1 MPVSVPKRIVARPS
15 TELTRATVMQGVF
28 FALAAG
34 FGFSLSFA
42 RIKELGSDMPTQ
54 QVVFFRMAIGLIPLA
69 PLLMR
74 APKGVLKTD
83 RPFRHVGRIAAG
95 LTSMSMIYW
104 AITRM
109 PLADAAATQFTMPLF
124 LTLLSAPLLG
134 ELVGWRRATA
144 TLVGFGGVIIMLS
157 PSGAGFGRLD
167 IAYLVALGA
176 AFFYALAAIAMRQ
189 LGSTEP
195 ALRTTVYF
203 TAVSAVVAGFACFF
217 GWKTPTP
224 QEWMLLIG
232 TGLIGGAAQ
241 YCLVAAY
248 TKAPATIIA
257 PFDYMQLIWT
267 AALGFFIWREM
278 PAINAFIGAVIVA
291 AAGLYI
297 FRREAIRRRT

>member
-1 MPVSVPKRIVARPS
+1 MPVSVPKRIVAPPVDASRS
-15 TELTRATVMQGVF
+15 AVLQGVAL
-28 FALAAG
+28 ALAAG

-42 RIKELGSDMPTQ
+42 LIKEIGSGMPTQ
-54 QVVFFRMAIGLIPLA
+54 QVVFFRMAIGLIPLM
-69 PLLMR
+69 PLLLR
-74 APKGVLKTD
+74 APKGVLKTN

-95 LTSMSMIYW
+95 LTSMTMIYW
-104 AITRM
+104 AIARM

-124 LTLLSAPLLG
+124 LTILSAPLLG
-134 ELVGWRRATA
+134 EIVGWRRACA

-157 PSGAGFGRLD
+157 PSGTGFQNLD
-167 IAYLVALGA
+167 TPYLVALGA

-189 LGSTEP
+189 LGATEP
-195 ALRTTVYF
+195 ALRTTIYF
-203 TAVSAVVAGFACFF
+203 TGVSALAAGIACLFD
-217 GWKTPTP
+217 WQTPTP
-224 QEWMLLIG
+224 EEWMLLIG

-267 AALGFFIWREM
+267 AALGFVIWHEV
-278 PAINAFIGAVIVA
+278 PALTAFFGALIVA

-297 FRREAIRRRT
+297 FRRETIRRRN

>member
-1 MPVSVPKRIVARPS
+1 MPVCVPKRIVGPPS
-15 TELTRATVMQGVF
+15 IDLPRTAVMKGVF

-42 RIKELGSDMPTQ
+42 LIKELGSDMPTQ
-54 QVVFFRMAIGLIPLA
+54 QVVFFRMAIGLIPLL

-74 APKGVLKTD
+74 APKGLLKTD

-124 LTLLSAPLLG
+124 LTVLSAPLLG

-144 TLVGFGGVIIMLS
+144 TIVGFGGVIIMLS
-157 PSGAGFGRLD
+157 PSGPEFGSLD
-167 IAYLVALGA
+167 VAYLVALGA

-203 TAVSAVVAGFACFF
+203 TVASAIVAGLACFF
-217 GWKTPTP
+217 GWKTPSNP
-224 QEWMLLIG
+224 EWMLLIG

-267 AALGFFIWREM
+267 AALGFFIWQEL
-278 PAINAFIGAVIVA
+278 PAINAFIGAIIVA
-291 AAGLYI
+291 TAGLYI
-297 FRREAIRRRT
+297 FHREALLRRA